1 MRPFAGDEGIH
12 AFRRRLFQAVARAAA
27 HDADPAADG
36 GAGGDEARR
45 AAGGLPQAFGQV
57 CPREAGLGLKPEV
70 QSVVEVE
77 GAQLSEAQRRA
88 EAGVVAEAGMRVQ
101 RQMGTVNR
109 QVMLQQAAQQL
120 VAGAG
125 PGMRRRPKKPVMHQ
139 QQVRPG
145 GDRQPGR
152 GQARVH
158 RRGDPSD
165 GAAVLDLEAV
175 GGAFVILH
183 PGRLQH
189 PVAVADNGG

>member
-1 MRPFAGDEGIH
+1 
-12 AFRRRLFQAVARAAA
+12 
-27 HDADPAADG
+27 
-36 GAGGDEARR
+36 
-45 AAGGLPQAFGQV
+45 
-57 CPREAGLGLKPEV
+57 
-70 QSVVEVE
+70 
-77 GAQLSEAQRRA
+77 
-88 EAGVVAEAGMRVQ
+88 
-101 RQMGTVNR
+101 
-109 QVMLQQAAQQL
+109 MLQQAAQQL

-145 GDRQPGR
+145 GDRQPGC

-158 RRGDPSD
+158 RRGDPGD